1 MSLVG
6 NQESVNNRIMTP
18 HNVLFLR
25 IPLNLFTLPSCPVD
39 NNREFKQSRQRDR
52 GQCLVKMNS
61 YFTFEFRNCLDAAI
75 GLRAC

>member
-6 NQESVNNRIMTP
+6 NQESVNNRIM
-18 HNVLFLR
+18 
-25 IPLNLFTLPSCPVD
+25 D

-75 GLRAC
+75 GLRAF